1 MNAAYWITGFLLGAT
16 CTMLFMVSLLSNLK
30 DENEA
35 LRERLKAA
43 KQRTKGERSR
53 RLDTEIALED
63 AGETI
68 AYQRDELYRVKH
80 PTRLI
85 EYVED

>member
-1 MNAAYWITGFLLGAT
+1 MRALVVIGFILGLCVGLLI
-16 CTMLFMVSLLSNLK
+16 CVQILSELRE
-30 DENEA
+30 ENER
-35 LRERLKAA
+35 LRERLTESRRKA
-43 KQRTKGERSR
+43 KGERSR

-80 PTRLI
+80 PAELM
-85 EYVED
+85 EYGEE

>member
-1 MNAAYWITGFLLGAT
+1 MNTVYWVVGFLLGAT
-16 CTMLFMVSLLSNLK
+16 CTMLFMVSMLSNLRE
-30 DENEA
+30 ENEA
-35 LRERLKAA
+35 LRERLRESRRKA
-43 KQRTKGERSR
+43 KGERSR

-80 PTRLI
+80 PAELM
-85 EYVED
+85 EYEEV